1 MTRRMRVTILVSLI
15 VCAMGLLSCAAL
27 MSQSRQA
34 IFDTVFAKLRLSIS
48 PVLMPPVIQSKITR
62 LAMIPLT
69 PISEYPIT
77 NSLFD
82 LVLNFL
88 TRRHPTLTLVEREA
102 LAAVEKELQ
111 FQYSG
116 RVSETTLAQVGKHVG
131 ADALLLVQV
140 LPVGDAE
147 AYRKTGGSLQISIDL
162 RVVGVEDGAI
172 LFRTSVVAA
181 WFLSPPRGKGW
192 TLTQVKQFQDGL
204 LGTAAGFAL
213 ASLTAA
219 FGDNPLGVVPDINF
233 GHSWIPPD
241 KEAGI
246 SVWGILEG
254 SPAQAVGL
262 KRWDRLVKLNGHALT
277 MWTDPIQLPA
287 ILTIKREGMEFD
299 IAVR

>member
-1 MTRRMRVTILVSLI
+1 MTRRMRVTLLVSLI
-15 VCAMGLLSCAAL
+15 VCAMGLFSCAAF
-27 MSQSRQA
+27 MSRQA
-34 IFDTVFAKLRLSIS
+34 IFDTVFTKLRLGIS
-48 PVLMPPVIQSKITR
+48 PVLMPPAIQSTITR

-69 PISEYPIT
+69 PISEYPYT
-77 NSLFD
+77 NSIFE

-88 TRRHPTLTLVEREA
+88 KKRHPTLTIVEREA
-102 LAAVEKELQ
+102 LAEIEKELQ
-111 FQYSG
+111 LQYSG
-116 RVSETTLAQVGKHVG
+116 RVSETTLAQIGKHVG

-140 LPVGDAE
+140 PPVGDAE
-147 AYRKTGGSLQISIDL
+147 MYRKTGGSLQTSIEL

-172 LFRTSVVAA
+172 LFRTSVAA
-181 WFLSPPRGKGW
+181 SWFLSPPRRKGW

-204 LGTAAGFAL
+204 LSVASGFAL

-219 FGDNPLGVVPDINF
+219 FGDNPLGVVPDINM
-233 GHSWIPPD
+233 GYSWIPPD

-287 ILTIKREGMEFD
+287 ILTIKRDGTEFD